1 MRMVVMP
8 PRESPGGTM
17 AVLWLMMRKCP
28 GKICRTRQ
36 FRFAWRERVVARTSQ
51 IFERNQ
57 SIDSGAA
64 RGTALA

>member
-1 MRMVVMP
+1 
-8 PRESPGGTM
+8 M

-36 FRFAWRERVVARTSQ
+36 FRFTWRERVVARTSQ

-57 SIDSGAA
+57 SIDSRAA

>member
-1 MRMVVMP
+1 
-8 PRESPGGTM
+8 M
-17 AVLWLMMRKCP
+17 AFLWLMMRKCP

-36 FRFAWRERVVARTSQ
+36 FRSHRRERAVARVSQ

-57 SIDSGAA
+57 SIDSGAV